1 MTDTTSA
8 PIAPMDAK
16 GAKAAAK
23 AATAHAKA
31 LRPWYKKK
39 RFILSGIIVLVI
51 VIIFAMNAGGKPTAV
66 TTPTTAAPSITTP
79 AHAASTTPAAP
90 ATTAPAVRQAT
101 GTAVTFGSGTF
112 TGGKDVQA
120 GLYNVTPGAGQSGN
134 FSTQGNNQTYNEI
147 LGVADGQGV
156 PSIRAQISNGDQITI
171 SGLSAV
177 TFTPVPTARL
187 VTAHATV
194 NLSTGTWTVGQ
205 DIGAGRYVAT
215 PGVGQSGNFIVTG
228 NDSYNEILG
237 GSSADGGVPSVTV
250 SLTTGDVIQ
259 VSSMSQVTMTAE

>member
-90 ATTAPAVRQAT
+90 ATRTCRSAGYGNSRHVWIR
-101 GTAVTFGSGTF
+101 TF

-215 PGVGQSGNFIVTG
+215 PSVGQSGNFIVTG

-259 VSSMSQVTMTAE
+259 VSRISQVTMTAE